1 MIIANDKAPS
11 PNLFL
16 RYKGEEETDDSTIS
30 LAELGISLAGFDMI
44 FKEFAKILRIDIE
57 PEVQA
62 TANREGSFIVDI
74 AAWWKDTGDALP
86 FHSVEDFLTFL
97 RIAGDPMLK
106 DAEAFFNEVL
116 KEKKTLND
124 WVAANPVDTLFYTW
138 LFGKASKVLMK
149 HAGNCKNR
157 IQTGAKEL
165 PKRVQLGLQKLIK
178 KKGFK
183 KALLPMT
190 ENKAALIELS
200 DEPEFKEPARVDQSN
215 LSDYLADDDMI
226 LPHLIDGHSYDLHG
240 TVTGLKATRGD
251 RLTLQIHHEGEDHNL
266 DALPARGLTSKHYIQ
281 YYQEDVQVH
290 AEVMRTSL
298 YRKPKLR
305 IQRIEKVQLE
315 LDLSL
320 ENSDEQQFYGKQ
332 RGAETVLQQELH

>member
-1 MIIANDKAPS
+1 MSADDKTPS

-16 RYKGEEETDDSTIS
+16 RYVGEDETDDSNIS
-30 LAELGISLAGFDMI
+30 LAELGLSLAGFDAV
-44 FKEFAKILRIDIE
+44 FKEFARILRIDIE

-62 TANREGSFIVDI
+62 TANREGSFIVEI
-74 AAWWKDTGDALP
+74 AAWWKDAGDALP

-116 KEKKTLND
+116 KDKKTLND

-138 LFGKASKVLMK
+138 LFGKASKVLMR
-149 HAGNCKNR
+149 HAGNCKNK

-165 PKRVQLGLQKLIK
+165 PKRVQLALQKLIK

-190 ENKAALIELS
+190 ENKAASIELS
-200 DEPEFKEPARVDQSN
+200 DEPEFKDSALVDQSN

-226 LPHLIDGHSYDLHG
+226 LPHLLDGHSYDLNG
-240 TVTGLKATRGD
+240 TVTSLKATRGD

-281 YYQEDVQVH
+281 YYQEDVHVH

-298 YRKPKLR
+298 YKKPKLR
-305 IQRIEKVQLE
+305 IQRIQKVQLE
-315 LDLSL
+315 LGLSL
-320 ENSDEQQFYGKQ
+320 EHGDEQQINIDPSG
-332 RGAETVLQQELH
+332 TDPILQQELN

>member
-106 DAEAFFNEVL
+106 DA
-116 KEKKTLND
+116 
-124 WVAANPVDTLFYTW
+124 
-138 LFGKASKVLMK
+138 
-149 HAGNCKNR
+149 
-157 IQTGAKEL
+157 
-165 PKRVQLGLQKLIK
+165 
-178 KKGFK
+178 
-183 KALLPMT
+183 
-190 ENKAALIELS
+190 
-200 DEPEFKEPARVDQSN
+200 
-215 LSDYLADDDMI
+215 
-226 LPHLIDGHSYDLHG
+226 
-240 TVTGLKATRGD
+240 
-251 RLTLQIHHEGEDHNL
+251 
-266 DALPARGLTSKHYIQ
+266 
-281 YYQEDVQVH
+281 
-290 AEVMRTSL
+290 
-298 YRKPKLR
+298 
-305 IQRIEKVQLE
+305 
-315 LDLSL
+315 
-320 ENSDEQQFYGKQ
+320 
-332 RGAETVLQQELH
+332 

>member
-30 LAELGISLAGFDMI
+30 LAELGASLAGFDTI

-74 AAWWKDTGDALP
+74 AAWWKDTGDTLP
-86 FHSVEDFLTFL
+86 FHSVDDFLTFL

-106 DAEAFFNEVL
+106 DAEAFFNVVL
-116 KEKKTLND
+116 AEKRTLND
-124 WVAANPVDTLFYTW
+124 WVAANPMDAGFYGW
-138 LFGKASKVLMK
+138 LFAKVSKKLMK
-149 HAGNCKNR
+149 RAGDFKRR
-157 IQTGAKEL
+157 IDADAKDL
-165 PKRVQLGLQKLIK
+165 PKRIQLVLQKLIT

-183 KALLPMT
+183 KALIPMT
-190 ENKAALIELS
+190 ENKAASIELS
-200 DEPEFKEPARVDQSN
+200 DNPEFKDSARVDQAN

-226 LPHLIDGHSYDLHG
+226 LPHLIDGHSYDLNG
-240 TVTGLKATRGD
+240 TVTSLKATRGD
-251 RLTLQIHHEGEDHNL
+251 RLTLQIHHDAEDHNL
-266 DALPARGLTSKHYIQ
+266 DALPARGLTSKHYTD

-298 YRKPKLR
+298 YKKPKLR
-305 IQRIEKVQLE
+305 IQRIERVQLE
-315 LDLSL
+315 LALGD
-320 ENSDEQQFYGKQ
+320 NSNSEEIDS
-332 RGAETVLQQELH
+332 